1 MFNKIQSQKCAK
13 NADWVYLFSAASNRM
28 QVKEKGNK
36 LDYLQLT
43 IE

>member
-28 QVKEKGNK
+28 QVKEKGEQIGLLIAYN
-36 LDYLQLT
+36 
-43 IE
+43 